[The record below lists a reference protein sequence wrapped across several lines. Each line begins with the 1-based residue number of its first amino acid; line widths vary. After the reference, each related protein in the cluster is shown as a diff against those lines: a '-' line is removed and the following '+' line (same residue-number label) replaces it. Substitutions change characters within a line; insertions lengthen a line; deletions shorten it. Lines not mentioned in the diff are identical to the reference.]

1 MTRTASTILITTL
14 LGVAPALGLGACGGE
29 PAPKV
34 KKSAEDEGPS
44 AADNVKFELPPP
56 PDFDEGKVAEK
67 WDDGSW
73 SLYGLRKTIDDN
85 VKAGDAGQEIEVKGF
100 VQDIYEPPVCPEG
113 EKCPPGKQPH
123 IWITDKADEKGKK
136 RAMMVVG
143 YRMTIPDYDA
153 KRWEKIPDV
162 VFEKGK
168 QYTFKG
174 KFRRFSDQGFAD
186 ARGLLEFTYYKAVDP
201 ATGQEGWIAPRN
213 APWHPL
219 ELLRVE
225 EEQRKLVEKVNK
237 DAAKKKGK

>member
-1 MTRTASTILITTL
+1 MMRSASTLLITTAL
-14 LGVAPALGLGACGGE
+14 CMAPWGCGGE

-34 KKSAEDEGPS
+34 KKSQEDEGPS

-67 WDDGSW
+67 WEDGAW
-73 SLYGLRKTIDDN
+73 SVYGLRKELEEN
-85 VKAGDAGQEIEVKGF
+85 VKIGDAGQEIELKGF

-113 EKCPPGKQPH
+113 EKCPVGKQPH

-143 YRMTIPDYDA
+143 YRFTIPDYDA
-153 KRWEKIPDV
+153 KRWEKVPDV

-174 KFRRFSDQGFAD
+174 KFKRFSDQGFAD
-186 ARGLLEFTYYKAVDP
+186 ARGLLDFTYYKAIDP
-201 ATGQEGWIAPRN
+201 TTGTEGWIAPK
-213 APWHPL
+213 AAAWHPI

-237 DAAKKKGK
+237 GNKKGK

>member
-14 LGVAPALGLGACGGE
+14 LGMAPALGLGACGGE

-67 WDDGSW
+67 WDDGAW

-85 VKAGDAGQEIEVKGF
+85 VKAGDAGQEIEVKGY
-100 VQDIYEPPVCPEG
+100 VQDIYEPPVCPKD
-113 EKCPPGKQPH
+113 EKCAPGKQPH

-186 ARGLLEFTYYKAVDP
+186 ARGLLEFTYYKATDP
-201 ATGQEGWIAPRN
+201 QTGQETWIAPRN

-237 DAAKKKGK
+237 DASKKKGK

>member
-1 MTRTASTILITTL
+1 MMRSAFTLLITTAL
-14 LGVAPALGLGACGGE
+14 CMAPACGGE

-34 KKSAEDEGPS
+34 KKSQEDEGPS

-67 WDDGSW
+67 REDGAW
-73 SLYGLRKTIDDN
+73 SIYGLRKEIEEN
-85 VKAGDAGQEIEVKGF
+85 VKIGDAGQEIEVKGF

-113 EKCPPGKQPH
+113 EKCPVGKQPH

-143 YRMTIPDYDA
+143 YRFTIPDYDA

-186 ARGLLEFTYYKAVDP
+186 ARGLLEFLYYKAPDP
-201 ATGQEGWIAPRN
+201 ATGQEGWVAPRN

>member
-67 WDDGSW
+67 WDDGPW
-73 SLYGLRKTIDDN
+73 SIYGLRKQIDDS

-143 YRMTIPDYDA
+143 YRMTIPEYDA